1 MKKST
6 LSFLVIS
13 IALLVSGC
21 GTIKTKTDPDIIG
34 QIPKTKNIVLRTTL
48 VEYNDEMN
56 IPQKNPPEVNKI
68 VFGDAVEMMKEKL
81 VAEGY
86 TVFNPSDKPDG
97 SIINADLLVAYFE
110 GGFGGPRLP
119 FFPDVQLFKARL
131 VVYHKDH
138 KAVIIE
144 GKSESGRLWSG
155 RTLFGG
161 VIEDI
166 VNKFTSVMQ
175 QKPPSGLLH

>member
-48 VEYNDEMN
+48 VEYNEIS
-56 IPQKNPPEVNKI
+56 IPQRHPPEINKTI
-68 VFGDAVEMMKEKL
+68 LGEVVEMIKEEF
-81 VAEGY
+81 VARGY
-86 TVFNPSDKPDG
+86 KVFNPNDKPDG
-97 SIINADLLVAYFE
+97 AIINADLLVAYFE

-131 VVYHKDH
+131 VVYYEDH

-161 VIEDI
+161 VIRDI
-166 VNKFTSVMQ
+166 ADSFVSVMERD
-175 QKPPSGLLH
+175 

>member
-86 TVFNPSDKPDG
+86 TVFNPSDKPAG
-97 SIINADLLVAYFE
+97 PVINTSFLVTYFE
-110 GGFGGPRLP
+110 GGLGGPRFYVLP
-119 FFPDVQLFKARL
+119 DTQLFKARL
-131 VVYHKDH
+131 IVHYGNKE
-138 KAVIIE
+138 AVSIE
-144 GKSESGRLWSG
+144 GENGYGRAWSH
-155 RTLFGG
+155 RTLLGL